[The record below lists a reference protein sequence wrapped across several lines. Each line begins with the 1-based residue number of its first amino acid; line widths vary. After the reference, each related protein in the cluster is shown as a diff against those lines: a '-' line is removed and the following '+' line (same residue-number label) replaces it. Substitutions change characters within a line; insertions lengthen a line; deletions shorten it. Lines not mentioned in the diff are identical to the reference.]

1 MRLFTAAITP
11 RSSPELVRHS
21 QVPNSYHHH
30 HDHGHHEGE
39 GEAARRETEGKTSL
53 GRKFSKRFQD
63 IEAARKLR
71 MASPNRKY
79 QWSVSSTSLNN
90 NGDDRG
96 EAQNHVVREPKKRVS
111 RVDSFRN
118 FISLATSTVVSTTTN
133 TLKTP
138 RAVKR
143 RSRHGGERKS
153 SSSSKHNSFVDVS
166 TSTEFS
172 SLPPNNAN
180 SNSGGR
186 YESELALSEC
196 QSEADLRY
204 YSYQTDEEDERS
216 VVSDGYG
223 LRGKS
228 SASRSAGNLVSSAMR
243 LGILPENR
251 TINFGDSTN
260 AFRMK
265 NYGMIDGKLML
276 ANQKFPCWNAWT
288 VNSA

>member
-21 QVPNSYHHH
+21 QVPNSYHHQEQE
-30 HDHGHHEGE
+30 HEGE
-39 GEAARRETEGKTSL
+39 HEQRKTSL

-79 QWSVSSTSLNN
+79 QWSISTTSLNSN
-90 NGDDRG
+90 NANVVEGG
-96 EAQNHVVREPKKRVS
+96 EKQCEPKKRIS

-143 RSRHGGERKS
+143 RSRNGGERKA
-153 SSSSKHNSFVDVS
+153 SSSSKHNNSFVDVS

-172 SLPPNNAN
+172 SLPNNTN
-180 SNSGGR
+180 DVSNR
-186 YESELALSEC
+186 YESDLALSEC

-204 YSYQTDEEDERS
+204 YSYQTDEDDERS

-260 AFRMK
+260 AYRMK
-265 NYGMIDGKLML
+265 NYGMIDGKKRDLI
-276 ANQKFPCWNAWT
+276 Q
-288 VNSA
+288 